1 MRKASNILAICL
13 LLGGLLPAVASAADS
28 PAWQPTL
35 SVQFDEGYCEYVVEP
50 DPAIPSYPSRTAC
63 CDTVYAGQ
71 TSGTCLATNA
81 ELYPLP
87 ADVRKCQETIAK
99 VGFDY
104 FAQRYKLLSKCRSS
118 LMKGKAVFEDQLGIT
133 AVTEASGC
141 PNEFKTA
148 AKIAK
153 AREKAR
159 LLVAKKCTDA
169 TLSDLASCGRTVDE
183 LIDSGLS
190 SGCLI
195 ESVDD
200 NVERV
205 FADGFGY

>member
-1 MRKASNILAICL
+1 MKGMRKASNILAIRL
-13 LLGGLLPAVASAADS
+13 LRGGLLPAVAS
-28 PAWQPTL
+28 
-35 SVQFDEGYCEYVVEP
+35 
-50 DPAIPSYPSRTAC
+50 
-63 CDTVYAGQ
+63 
-71 TSGTCLATNA
+71 
-81 ELYPLP
+81 
-87 ADVRKCQETIAK
+87 
-99 VGFDY
+99 
-104 FAQRYKLLSKCRSS
+104 
-118 LMKGKAVFEDQLGIT
+118 
-133 AVTEASGC
+133 
-141 PNEFKTA
+141 A

-195 ESVDD
+195 ESVED